1 MAKTKL
7 QLNAI
12 FSKKTK
18 NGMTIKILKGN
29 NIDFHEDFF
38 KVVGD
43 DSPQFTQSKDRAF
56 EIANAKVRSQNKR
69 FERLKEMKS

>member
-1 MAKTKL
+1 MAVTRE
-7 QLNAI
+7 QLKAI